1 MVGNEWLL
9 IVTHLVA
16 AGIGAWAYRYMLRR
30 DPEALERLAQQI
42 RDAGRRIG

>member
-1 MVGNEWLL
+1 MFEMIGYLASAA
-9 IVTHLVA
+9 IGFA
-16 AGIGAWAYRYMLRR
+16 AGMMTYRRMLRR